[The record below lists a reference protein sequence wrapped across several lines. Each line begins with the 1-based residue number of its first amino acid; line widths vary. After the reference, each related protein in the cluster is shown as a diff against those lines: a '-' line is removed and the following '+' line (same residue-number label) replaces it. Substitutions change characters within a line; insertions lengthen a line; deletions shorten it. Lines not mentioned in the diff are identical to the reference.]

1 MRIFFRPPTQKSNQL
16 FLTYSYS
23 FKMPR
28 VPNRNRPAS
37 SYTAYY
43 RFQKK
48 NAFLTYSQIGGD
60 FKDYIFEKLHTL
72 LLPYEILF
80 LAVSLE
86 HHSPTEEHPEGGF
99 HTHCIFQCNKKLQV
113 NGNLFFNILLP
124 NGKELHPRIDGLNAP
139 KRAMDYITKEDTNP
153 RTMGELRSSGRSP
166 NSVGRSNDEWRRI
179 LDASNTKD
187 EFLNNVRESCPTDY
201 VLRWP
206 SILSFAN
213 YHYREIV
220 PPYTPRWTEF
230 NGLPDIVK
238 QWAEDNIYFV
248 SESTFNYDLFRPRS
262 LYICGPSRTGKTQ
275 WARSLGRHH
284 YMSGQVLDWTNYD
297 VNHTTYHVIDDIRY
311 QKIQTELFKSLIGC
325 NEEYTVWIKHKPNVK
340 IPGGRPCIAITNPD
354 MDWIQ
359 CMSDAMR
366 DWFYANCEVYYLSS
380 TEVWF
385 HRQADG

>member
-248 SESTFNYDLFRPRS
+248 SESTFNYDLCNNCKGSVLTDNDYDIIEHYELWLTEQNLLCNEDINDTILTPRS
-262 LYICGPSRTGKTQ
+262 Q
-275 WARSLGRHH
+275 
-284 YMSGQVLDWTNYD
+284 
-297 VNHTTYHVIDDIRY
+297 TTDQSVQEVCTSADL
-311 QKIQTELFKSLIGC
+311 QEQE
-325 NEEYTVWIKHKPNVK
+325 KPN
-340 IPGGRPCIAITNPD
+340 GQD
-354 MDWIQ
+354 
-359 CMSDAMR
+359 
-366 DWFYANCEVYYLSS
+366 L
-380 TEVWF
+380 
-385 HRQADG
+385 